1 MFRFLKKL
9 FEKRTDETAFDNSK
23 GITREMLNSFQDGL
37 DLADEGKYKA
47 AVEKFD
53 IAIETGIFN
62 EAYNQR
68 GYCLQLLGYHLD
80 SIDDFTRAIELFPS
94 NANNYYGRAL
104 SNGALGY
111 YDNAI
116 SDTTNAIKLS
126 LVNSKE
132 NLELLQVAKGKNIM
146 PQTPLYK
153 EYLNELYRRKNEPNE
168 RLRSIYIKPAIRRD
182 F

>member
-1 MFRFLKKL
+1 
-9 FEKRTDETAFDNSK
+9 
-23 GITREMLNSFQDGL
+23 MLNSFQDGL
-37 DLADEGKYKA
+37 DLADERKYKA
-47 AVEKFD
+47 AVVRFD
-53 IAIETGIFN
+53 IAIESEIFN

-68 GYCLQLLGYHLD
+68 GYCLQLLGFYLD
-80 SIDDFTRAIELFPS
+80 SIDDFTKAIELFPS

-111 YDNAI
+111 YDSAI
-116 SDTTNAIKLS
+116 SDTTNAIELS

-132 NLELLQVAKGKNIM
+132 NLELFQVAKEKNISA
-146 PQTPLYK
+146 QTPLYK
-153 EYLNELYRRKNEPNE
+153 EYLNELHRMKNEPNE